1 MCCKSVIHFI
11 ENSMGNDC
19 GFQIWQHVE
28 KCKITQ
34 TLSTLFS
41 IKEKKPSCYHSIFYH
56 FVMKIFMQGSLNHR
70 KGKTLKF
77 HCLLVYT
84 YCSISAGNMRLVEWE
99 FDLFQISFYNL
110 ILHFL
115 KWKTNGLWSFSLIW
129 QAIVKL

>member
-1 MCCKSVIHFI
+1 
-11 ENSMGNDC
+11 MGNDC

-56 FVMKIFMQGSLNHR
+56 FVMKIFMQGSLNHS

-77 HCLLVYT
+77 HCLLLVDT
-84 YCSISAGNMRLVEWE
+84 YYCLSISAGNMRLVE
-99 FDLFQISFYNL
+99 
-110 ILHFL
+110 
-115 KWKTNGLWSFSLIW
+115 
-129 QAIVKL
+129 